1 VFLRENGRTGGDA
14 PDQGQRELG
23 QIGHGQGELLDA
35 RLVDGAQRLALQALA
50 RKGVIE
56 LLPENP
62 DYQVIVV
69 EPGEPFEI
77 EGLAVGLILNT
88 MLM

>member
-1 VFLRENGRTGGDA
+1 RFRRNKHL
-14 PDQGQRELG
+14 
-23 QIGHGQGELLDA
+23 
-35 RLVDGAQRLALQALA
+35 
-50 RKGVIE
+50 IE
-56 LLPENP
+56 VLPENP

-77 EGLAVGLILNT
+77 EGLAVGLIRNT